1 MTRFPRNVH
10 TAVSALLGPRD
21 SPVQALPRAAVALAA
36 VLLAGCVT
44 TNVAP
49 LTAAEAEYG
58 AYEDERE
65 LIRRAET
72 AHAEFKRRGMVFE
85 DSELQQYIE
94 HVASGLIPPATSK
107 GLSFRFRVLRVPTI
121 NAFAAANGD
130 IYVHEGLLAHL
141 ENEAQLAHVLA
152 HEISH
157 TLKRHQLIGLRN
169 YQNKTVFA
177 KIAGIGLSAVDGG
190 GLGAVLLGLSHVAA
204 VSGYARSLEEEAD
217 LEGLKLMA
225 AAGYAS
231 NEAPRTYRRLNE
243 IEEPGAVEGF
253 FYSNHPSNSARAEYT
268 ERMINSGVV
277 PRNADGRIAAEE
289 FTAAIRNDVFDNIRL
304 RLRAHHYEFALQE
317 VDHALTR
324 YGDDPLLHTYRG
336 DANRRIAEDPRGAAR
351 EEAARERREVTRER
365 VESFE
370 AQTSERLRAALAA
383 YRDALELDPSLAI
396 AHRGMG
402 LAAYRTGDHATAA
415 QELQLYLDTESA
427 PFDRR
432 YVEQILEEISP

>member
-1 MTRFPRNVH
+1 
-10 TAVSALLGPRD
+10 
-21 SPVQALPRAAVALAA
+21 VQ
-36 VLLAGCVT
+36 
-44 TNVAP
+44 
-49 LTAAEAEYG
+49 
-58 AYEDERE
+58 
-65 LIRRAET
+65 
-72 AHAEFKRRGMVFE
+72 
-85 DSELQQYIE
+85 
-94 HVASGLIPPATSK
+94 
-107 GLSFRFRVLRVPTI
+107 
-121 NAFAAANGD
+121 
-130 IYVHEGLLAHL
+130 
-141 ENEAQLAHVLA
+141 
-152 HEISH
+152 
-157 TLKRHQLIGLRN
+157 
-169 YQNKTVFA
+169 
-177 KIAGIGLSAVDGG
+177 
-190 GLGAVLLGLSHVAA
+190 LSHAAA
-204 VSGYARSLEEEAD
+204 VSGYGRSLEEEAD

-268 ERMINSGVV
+268 ERMINSGIV